1 MEVSMVVFAI
11 FILCVRPILGSER
24 YDTLDKTTQDLT
36 SYTYVYPNRDSVVTL
51 SRNCTVKPVS
61 EMVRHDIKELLDAG
75 AKLII
80 FNLNFQNHSG
90 KLPGEDESDIYKPF
104 LWERSTGRH
113 GQGILFL
120 KTGFEILSLSTLTY
134 GTEKMKVELLED
146 PVGCLLNRTIWEI
159 ENGLRHIL
167 LNDFQEISP
176 NGSGGSL
183 GDNEHI
189 CNMHIKNDEQ
199 RAVFYHICCRKY
211 AKGETVCQELVKDF
225 WVQMLLYS
233 IYIMNL
239 LVIMFCPYLIP
250 KPWYQDKYQNLK
262 FELFDC
268 KNEIEILVKKTG
280 KKLGTPVPKNVVD
293 FDSLSSMNSFKK
305 QLKKMDYEKIYS
317 MRLSKIYLDV
327 KRKRLIPPNDVP
339 VGIIKSIYDSFFRC
353 RIRERK
359 SLKSCCHSS
368 IFEPFQKS
376 SLRVTHIKWYH
387 CLKELML
394 IVSFV
399 LAIVPWI
406 IRIAI
411 FYWYEDNELNDRDKA
426 ARDRKLDF
434 HYAYFP
440 GSLISFLTPVHIVF
454 LFCYA
459 VLALDAVL
467 FGILEIFTSEIKR
480 NLELVLRKCFRDMHE
495 SSYSKSVGWAVRT
508 MLYPLKKYGVLGLVV
523 VGIYWLFVLPVIV
536 VVLAFYSI
544 PTLNIAI
551 RLLCH
556 LFIVLSPKFKF
567 VTTLKE
573 KIGFQSILRI
583 ETVTRLPGK
592 QKHLFRFVQ
601 FIVNLLS
608 LLALLSC
615 VLLVVEVIV
624 FFVEIMV
631 YTLIGI
637 ILNASQTLKYVS
649 LLFMLTLYAR
659 DCFGGV
665 TKKYQAFND
674 AINKAILAKVKK
686 DVDKVAWR
694 TADEQPHTA
703 FQVSVDDHGNESTPK
718 NPYLCLSNG
727 VLKWNIPQLLLFLD
741 NNDTPY
747 IPRTFFFKAAY
758 MDHVGCP
765 GSLYKNLIRAMRQ
778 FVTIILFLL
787 FVVVVVMAFGN
798 EYSVSGVN
806 QMLATLAGG
815 FLPWIFRNV
824 LFKPPADIEI
834 DTSSLGF
841 QNMFDDVIKNHK
853 QNWPV
858 TDFHA
863 YNEPLERNEKTYLKS
878 FSPQMDPGSVSML
891 NDEKKINLLIIN
903 MSNRK
908 RHHLDCTFF

>member
-1 MEVSMVVFAI
+1 MV
-11 FILCVRPILGSER
+11 
-24 YDTLDKTTQDLT
+24 DDK
-36 SYTYVYPNRDSVVTL
+36 V
-51 SRNCTVKPVS
+51 
-61 EMVRHDIKELLDAG
+61 
-75 AKLII
+75 
-80 FNLNFQNHSG
+80 
-90 KLPGEDESDIYKPF
+90 
-104 LWERSTGRH
+104 
-113 GQGILFL
+113 
-120 KTGFEILSLSTLTY
+120 
-134 GTEKMKVELLED
+134 
-146 PVGCLLNRTIWEI
+146 
-159 ENGLRHIL
+159 
-167 LNDFQEISP
+167 
-176 NGSGGSL
+176 
-183 GDNEHI
+183 
-189 CNMHIKNDEQ
+189 
-199 RAVFYHICCRKY
+199 
-211 AKGETVCQELVKDF
+211 
-225 WVQMLLYS
+225 
-233 IYIMNL
+233 
-239 LVIMFCPYLIP
+239 
-250 KPWYQDKYQNLK
+250 
-262 FELFDC
+262 
-268 KNEIEILVKKTG
+268 
-280 KKLGTPVPKNVVD
+280 
-293 FDSLSSMNSFKK
+293 
-305 QLKKMDYEKIYS
+305 YS
-317 MRLSKIYLDV
+317 MRLSKIHLDV

-339 VGIIKSIYDSFFRC
+339 VGIMKSIYDSFFRC
-353 RIRERK
+353 RIRERE
-359 SLKSCCHSS
+359 SLKKCCDSN
-368 IFEPFQKS
+368 IFEPFREP

-394 IVSFV
+394 VLSFV

-411 FYWYEDNELNDRDKA
+411 FYWYEDKEHNDRDKA
-426 ARDRKLDF
+426 ARDRKLDV

-440 GSLISFLTPVHIVF
+440 GSLINFLTPIHIVF
-454 LFCYA
+454 VFCYA

-467 FGILEIFTSEIKR
+467 FGILEMFKSEMKKI
-480 NLELVLRKCFRDMHE
+480 LELVLRKCFRDMHE
-495 SSYSKSVGWAVRT
+495 SSYSKSVGWAVKT

-544 PTLNIAI
+544 PTLNIVI

-556 LFIVLSPKFKF
+556 LFIVIFPEFKC
-567 VTTLKE
+567 VTTMKR
-573 KIGFQSILRI
+573 KIGFGDLLRK
-583 ETVTRLPGK
+583 ETVARSQNEQT
-592 QKHLFRFVQ
+592 HLFRCVQ
-601 FIVNLLS
+601 FIVILLS

-659 DCFGGV
+659 DCFGSV

-674 AINKAILAKVKK
+674 AINKALLAKVKE
-686 DVDKVAWR
+686 DVDKVAWQ
-694 TADEQPHTA
+694 TANTQPNTA
-703 FQVSVDDHGNESTPK
+703 FQVSVDDHGNKSTSK
-718 NPYLCLSNG
+718 KPYLCLSNG
-727 VLKWNIPQLLLFLD
+727 VLKWSIPQLLLFLD

-841 QNMFDDVIKNHK
+841 RNMFDDVIKDHK

-858 TDFHA
+858 TDFDI
-863 YNEPLERNEKTYLKS
+863 YNFCS
-878 FSPQMDPGSVSML
+878 QMDPGSVSML
-891 NDEKKINLLIIN
+891 NGGVVDEKKIDVLIIN
-903 MSNRK
+903 TSKRK
-908 RHHLDCTFF
+908 RHPLDCTFI

>member
-1 MEVSMVVFAI
+1 MVVFAI

-24 YDTLDKTTQDLT
+24 NDKLDKTTQGLT

-75 AKLII
+75 VKLII

-90 KLPGEDESDIYKPF
+90 KLPGEAESDIYKPF

-167 LNDFQEISP
+167 LNDFKEISP

-189 CNMHIKNDEQ
+189 CNMHIKNEEQ
-199 RAVFYHICCRKY
+199 RAVFYHICCRKNS
-211 AKGETVCQELVKDF
+211 KGETVCQELVKDF

-239 LVIMFCPYLIP
+239 LVIMFCPYFIP
-250 KPWYQDKYQNLK
+250 EPWYRDKYENLK

-268 KNEIEILVKKTG
+268 KNEFEIQVKK
-280 KKLGTPVPKNVVD
+280 KNFNTPVPKNVVD
-293 FDSLSSMNSFKK
+293 IDSLSSMDSFMK
-305 QLKKMDYEKIYS
+305 QLGKMDDDVVYP
-317 MRLSKIYLDV
+317 MRLSKIRLDV

-353 RIRERK
+353 QIRERK
-359 SLKSCCHSS
+359 SLETCCHSS
-368 IFEPFQKS
+368 IFEPFQES
-376 SLRVTHIKWYH
+376 SLRFTRIKWYH

-411 FYWYEDNELNDRDKA
+411 FYWYEDNELNDRVKA
-426 ARDRKLDF
+426 AYDRKLDV

-440 GSLISFLTPVHIVF
+440 GSLISFLTPVHTVF

-467 FGILEIFTSEIKR
+467 FGILEMFKSEMKKI
-480 NLELVLRKCFRDMHE
+480 LELVLRKCFRDMHE
-495 SSYSKSVGWAVRT
+495 SSYSKSVGWAVRI

-556 LFIVLSPKFKF
+556 LFIVISPKSKF
-567 VTTLKE
+567 VKALKE
-573 KIGFQSILRI
+573 NIGFQDILRKETI
-583 ETVTRLPGK
+583 ERLTGR
-592 QKHLFRFVQ
+592 QICLLRFIQ
-601 FIVNLLS
+601 FIVNLIS

-624 FFVEIMV
+624 FFIEIMV
-631 YTLIGI
+631 YTLLGI

-659 DCFGGV
+659 DCFGSV

-674 AINKAILAKVKK
+674 AINKAILAKVK
-686 DVDKVAWR
+686 DNVDKVAWQ
-694 TADEQPHTA
+694 TANKQPNTA
-703 FQVSVDDHGNESTPK
+703 FQVSVDVDDHGNELPAK
-718 NPYLCLSNG
+718 KPYLCLSNG
-727 VLKWNIPQLLLFLD
+727 VLKWSIPQLLLFLD

-765 GSLYKNLIRAMRQ
+765 GPLYKNLIRAMRQ

-841 QNMFDDVIKNHK
+841 KNMFDEVIKDHK

-858 TDFHA
+858 TDFDA
-863 YNEPLERNEKTYLKS
+863 YI
-878 FSPQMDPGSVSML
+878 FSPQMDPDSVSML
-891 NDEKKINLLIIN
+891 NGGVVDEKKIDTLIIN
-903 MSNRK
+903 TSNRK
-908 RHHLDCTFF
+908 RHSLGCTFF